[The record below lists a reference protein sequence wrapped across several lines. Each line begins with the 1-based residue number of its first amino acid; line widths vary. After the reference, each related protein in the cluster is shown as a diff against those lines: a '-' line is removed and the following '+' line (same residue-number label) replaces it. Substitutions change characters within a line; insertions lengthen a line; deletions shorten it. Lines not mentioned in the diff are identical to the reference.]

1 MSRGLYN
8 SFLWFFIHIL
18 RQQNIK
24 LPKKNTLALANT
36 VYIRRNKMY
45 FDCFPLSKYLH
56 MLEKYW
62 YIGFFFNQRVFLGL
76 SPYTF
81 TLFLATRNV
90 LVEVL
95 VGKNQEK
102 TGFFKNVSEKYIKA
116 IFSVPM
122 DKVIYS
128 KLKQI
133 FKVDK
138 CI

>member
-1 MSRGLYN
+1 MSRGLYI
-8 SFLWFFIHIL
+8 SFQWFFIHIL

-24 LPKKNTLALANT
+24 LPKRNTLALANT

-45 FDCFPLSKYLH
+45 FDCFPLSKYLP

-62 YIGFFFNQRVFLGL
+62 YFGFFQSKDVYKV

-81 TLFLATRNV
+81 TLFLATRNI
-90 LVEVL
+90 LVEVFL
-95 VGKNQEK
+95 GKNQEK
-102 TGFFKNVSEKYIKA
+102 TGFFKNVSKKYIKA

-138 CI
+138 SI

>member
-1 MSRGLYN
+1 M
-8 SFLWFFIHIL
+8 FL
-18 RQQNIK
+18 K
-24 LPKKNTLALANT
+24 L
-36 VYIRRNKMY
+36 
-45 FDCFPLSKYLH
+45 F
-56 MLEKYW
+56 
-62 YIGFFFNQRVFLGL
+62 
-76 SPYTF
+76 PYTF
-81 TLFLATRNV
+81 TFFLATRNI

-138 CI
+138 SI